1 MKTKNLIILSVWS
14 AITII
19 FVVLSILGV
28 VYTTTVQ
35 PTQWLIW
42 MFNDWW
48 VVFIIA
54 LIFTGIIVFLMKEP
68 EVEFQKEL
76 LTIRSK
82 LDLLT
87 GKVEEIVKTM
97 RQRNFIDIRA
107 HENLQRNVVVGER
120 GTRPDFQMLGHTG
133 YLCFGRYLG
142 RPE

>member
-14 AITII
+14 AITIL

-48 VVFIIA
+48 VVFIVA

-82 LDLLT
+82 LDHLT
-87 GKVEEIVKTM
+87 GKVEEIKKT
-97 RQRNFIDIRA
+97 I
-107 HENLQRNVVVGER
+107 EE
-120 GTRPDFQMLGHTG
+120 
-133 YLCFGRYLG
+133 
-142 RPE
+142 